1 LIVPEL
7 DAVAAALALA
17 VLDALVLVGA
27 LALLEL
33 LELQAA
39 TSRPVAA
46 SAAVPIR
53 RLFALMALSSYVSEC
68 YGLQVNFRTLNGY

>member
-1 LIVPEL
+1 VPVEL
-7 DAVAAALALA
+7 LLAVAL
-17 VLDALVLVGA
+17 G
-27 LALLEL
+27 LLEL

-39 TSRPVAA
+39 TSSPAAA

>member
-1 LIVPEL
+1 MTWPEP
-7 DAVAAALALA
+7 DEVAAALALDVPLLA
-17 VLDALVLVGA
+17 GVL
-27 LALLEL
+27 LLEL

-39 TSRPVAA
+39 TSRPAAA

-68 YGLQVNFRTLNGY
+68 YGWKVTFRTLNSY